1 MPDHHMWS
9 ADVAALSVDGWQPNE
24 DAVVMQSQRL
34 VTNVPPDTVEQCRP
48 GIGAS
53 SYTVCTWDDQ
63 ARQANEGWRVVAASD
78 HGQPSSCHWP
88 LGLPHLTLWLATAGE
103 PALPTDSC
111 LASAGVAAGPYLY
124 VTIIMPVIIMPVKGL
139 SLLLHKTT
147 ATYPIN
153 QLVQQPQNFDPI
165 SHQYTIITNP

>member
-1 MPDHHMWS
+1 MDHIDVLAVSSMSTDQWQQTPHRHMWS
-9 ADVAALSVDGWQPNE
+9 ADVAALSIDGWQPNE
-24 DAVVMQSQRL
+24 DAVVMRSQRL
-34 VTNVPPDTVEQCRP
+34 VTTVPPDTVQQCRP

-53 SYTVCTWDDQ
+53 SHTVCTWCAQ
-63 ARQANEGWRVVAASD
+63 ARQANEGRHVVAASD
-78 HGQPSSCHWP
+78 HGRTSSRHWP
-88 LGLPHLTLWLATAGE
+88 LGLLHLTLV
-103 PALPTDSC
+103 PR
-111 LASAGVAAGPYLY
+111 
-124 VTIIMPVIIMPVKGL
+124 